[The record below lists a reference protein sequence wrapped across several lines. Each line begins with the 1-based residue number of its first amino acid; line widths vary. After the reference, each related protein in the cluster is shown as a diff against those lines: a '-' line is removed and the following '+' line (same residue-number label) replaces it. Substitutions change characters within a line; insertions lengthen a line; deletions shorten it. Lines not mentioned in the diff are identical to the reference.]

1 MTKAIILNFLKT
13 HKHELHK
20 LYGVRKIALFGSY
33 AREDETSQS
42 DIDILVDMPSS
53 FSDFFGLKNYLEE
66 HLKKTIDLGME
77 HKLRTF
83 IKEQIKDEIIY
94 V

>member
-1 MTKAIILNFLKT
+1 MTKTTILNFLKT
-13 HKHELHK
+13 HKSELSVR
-20 LYGVRKIALFGSY
+20 YGVRKIALFGSY
-33 AREDETSQS
+33 AREDADDHS

-53 FSDFFGLKNYLEE
+53 FDAFFGLKHYLEK
-66 HLKKTIDLGME
+66 HLHKTIDLGME

-83 IKEQIKDEIIY
+83 IKDQIKDEIIY